1 MGGIV
6 SRLSEYHVLSDD
18 YGLQLLSCSRI
29 ARRDAAKNRHESKR
43 SQETSMFQERAAAR
57 REKEKVCECDYP
69 FVSRAQRSL
78 KATMDM
84 FQQLAK
90 QRFG

>member
-1 MGGIV
+1 MSSG
-6 SRLSEYHVLSDD
+6 S
-18 YGLQLLSCSRI
+18 I
-29 ARRDAAKNRHESKR
+29 ARRDAARRRFEEKR
-43 SQETSMFQERAAAR
+43 GFTREDKEAAGRERANAL
-57 REKEKVCECDYP
+57 REKE
-69 FVSRAQRSL
+69 